1 VPAHRL
7 TRKDLKQD
15 SFVEWAAKAT
25 EFVQQYYVHIGV
37 AILVVAVVIIGS
49 SLYRK
54 SRVSAQESASFLLY
68 QGQSLLFRGEC
79 ESARYPL
86 QECIDRFSGTPSGK
100 QARLDL
106 AHAFLATGDN
116 DAALAILEEGLQST
130 DSQSPL
136 YEDLQQAKAATLMN
150 LKEYDQAATVYESLL
165 ASDPRQRDR
174 IEWTLRLADCRRLQG
189 QLAEAAEILIQLQ
202 TEIEK
207 GNISQP
213 VRDLESRLQVL
224 QALAR

>member
-1 VPAHRL
+1 MTAHRL
-7 TRKDLKQD
+7 TRKELKQD
-15 SFVEWAAKAT
+15 SFVAWAAKAT
-25 EFVQQYYVHIGV
+25 EFLQQYYVHIGV
-37 AILVVAVVIIGS
+37 AVLVLAVVIIGT

-54 SRVSAQESASFLLY
+54 SQVSAQESASFLLY
-68 QGQSLLFRGEC
+68 QGQSLLFRGES

-116 DAALAILEEGLQST
+116 DAALSVLEEGLQAT
-130 DSQSPL
+130 DPQSPL
-136 YEDLQQAKAATLMN
+136 YEDLRQAKAAALMN
-150 LKEYDQAATVYESLL
+150 LEEYDQAASVFESLL
-165 ASDPRQRDR
+165 ATNPGERDR

-189 QLAEAAEILIQLQ
+189 QLAEAAEILGQLQ
-202 TEIEK
+202 SEIES